1 MLRLRH
7 LYSNFDLA
15 KEALRNWEHNHEGLD
30 EMLGRYRI
38 SANAVYPFFQGT
50 DVCFLRL
57 APVDEKI
64 KGNIIGELEYIEYLV
79 GAGYPALEPI
89 ASKTGDVL
97 LELNTQWG
105 DYYAAVF
112 KCVKGIPIEWTDK
125 SDEVM
130 YNYGKT
136 LGRLHALSAEYKAVA
151 KKWAHTEVLQWIEGV
166 LREYSAPEF
175 AFLELTLI
183 KNQLSQLP
191 QNNDNYG
198 LVHYDFEFD
207 NVFYD
212 ENSKSCSV
220 IDFDD
225 GMYHWYA
232 LDIVQVFD
240 CIEEELSGKACQQA
254 KDEFLRGYQTEHCY
268 TEEMR
273 LSSPLMSRFVNLY
286 GYARLIRCVA
296 ERFDEEPQWMTELRE
311 KLGDFILSKESRM
324 TQ

>member
-1 MLRLRH
+1 MLKLKH

-15 KEALRNWEHNHEGLD
+15 KEALQNWEHNLDGLD

-57 APVDEKI
+57 APVDEKR
-64 KGNIIGELEYIEYLV
+64 KENIIGELEYIEYLV

-89 ASKTGDVL
+89 ASKTGEVL

-105 DYYAAVF
+105 DYYAAAF
-112 KCVKGIPIEWTDK
+112 QCVKGIPIEWTDQ
-125 SDEVM
+125 SNEIM
-130 YNYGKT
+130 YEYGKT
-136 LGRLHALSAEYKAVA
+136 LGRLHTLSALYKPVT

-175 AFLELTLI
+175 AFSELTRI
-183 KNQLSQLP
+183 TNQLIQLP

-212 ENSKSCSV
+212 ENSKLCSI

-232 LDIVQVFD
+232 LDIVQVFH
-240 CIEEELSGKACQQA
+240 CIEDELDDKARQQA

-273 LSSPLMSRFVNLY
+273 LSSPLMSRFINLY

-296 ERFDEEPQWMTELRE
+296 QRFDDEPQWMTELRV
-311 KLGDFILSKESRM
+311 KLDEFIQNKASRM